1 MQISSSPQTAF
12 IPLPTGY
19 PAAQLPASAPE
30 PQNSSLNPVDRVEIS
45 DAALQ
50 SAAATQVQ
58 VNTVTETQTTIKA
71 EECPECAAG
80 TCESCGDKST
90 RVKNE
95 LSDEQQAQVKEL
107 KERDAEV
114 RAHEAAHA
122 ATGGSFAG
130 SPSYEYQVGPDGK
143 RYAIGGEVKIDTAPI
158 EGDPQATIQ
167 KLQQVQAAAL
177 APAEPSD
184 QDRKVAQAAA
194 AALREAQSELAAES
208 RAERTGEAG
217 EGEPVEGAEPLGAA
231 PPADVSPASEND
243 GEASGQDKPFGFDPA
258 SASGTGEPSRDD
270 ERDSSE
276 ARADEVR
283 ENGRELNTI
292 LQQQIQT
299 AAASYQKIAALA

>member
-12 IPLPTGY
+12 IPPPTGY
-19 PAAQLPASAPE
+19 PAAQTPASTPSPSAI
-30 PQNSSLNPVDRVEIS
+30 NPVDRVEIS

-50 SAAATQVQ
+50 AAESTQVQ
-58 VNTVTETQTTIKA
+58 VTKVTETQTTVKA

-80 TCESCGDKST
+80 ICNSCGDKST
-90 RVKNE
+90 KAKNE
-95 LSDEQQAQVKEL
+95 LSDEEQAQVKEL

-143 RYAIGGEVKIDTAPI
+143 RYAVGGEVKIDTAPV
-158 EGDPQATIQ
+158 EGDPQATID

-194 AALREAQSELAAES
+194 AALREAQAELAAQS

-243 GEASGQDKPFGFDPA
+243 GEASGQDKPFGLDTAPA
-258 SASGTGEPSRDD
+258 QRSGEPPRDD
-270 ERDSSE
+270 ERDSVDTRS
-276 ARADEVR
+276 DEVR

>member
-12 IPLPTGY
+12 IPLLTGY
-19 PAAQLPASAPE
+19 PAAQTPASTPS
-30 PQNSSLNPVDRVEIS
+30 PSTINPVDRVEIS

-50 SAAATQVQ
+50 AAESTQAQ
-58 VNTVTETQTTIKA
+58 VTKVTETQTTVKA

-80 TCESCGDKST
+80 ICNSCGDKST
-90 RVKNE
+90 QAKNE
-95 LSDEQQAQVKEL
+95 LSDEEQAQVKEL

-158 EGDPQATIQ
+158 EGDPQATID

-194 AALREAQSELAAES
+194 AALREAQAELAAQS
-208 RAERTGEAG
+208 RAERTGEAA

-243 GEASGQDKPFGFDPA
+243 GEASGQDKPFGFDPV
-258 SASGTGEPSRDD
+258 SAQRSGEPPRDD
-270 ERDSSE
+270 DRDSAD
-276 ARADEVR
+276 ARSDEVR